1 MKDEG
6 SAGATVENTHEP
18 LAEEAGRK
26 AGLAD
31 LSEGAWDDKARRWR
45 WPIYPKNFNGW
56 AMEASPAGIEFMRI
70 CNGRPNE
77 VYRLVTPA
85 AAAVYAAAI
94 SQDFEPPRALRDQD
108 KPAG

>member
-31 LSEGAWDDKARRWR
+31 LSEGAWA
-45 WPIYPKNFNGW
+45 KNFNGW
-56 AMEASPAGIEFMRI
+56 AMEASR
-70 CNGRPNE
+70 
-77 VYRLVTPA
+77 
-85 AAAVYAAAI
+85 
-94 SQDFEPPRALRDQD
+94 
-108 KPAG
+108 

>member
-18 LAEEAGRK
+18 LAEESGRK
-26 AGLAD
+26 AGLTD
-31 LSEGAWDDKARRWR
+31 LSEGAWA
-45 WPIYPKNFNGW
+45 KNFNGW
-56 AMEASPAGIEFMRI
+56 AMEVTPAGIGFMRI

-77 VYRLVTPA
+77 VYRRVTPD

-94 SQDFEPPRALRDQD
+94 SQGFEPPRVLRDQD